1 MRKFKITLEMP
12 EKLYQGLEK
21 AVEEGYASTKSEFIR
36 RAVEKLLEKE
46 LRGGEENGG

>member
-12 EKLYQGLEK
+12 EKLYQELEK

-36 RAVEKLLEKE
+36 RAIEKLLEKE
-46 LRGGEENGG
+46 LKEKENGG

>member
-12 EKLYQGLEK
+12 EKLYQELEK

-36 RAVEKLLEKE
+36 KAIERLLEKE
-46 LRGGEENGG
+46 VKGEEENGG